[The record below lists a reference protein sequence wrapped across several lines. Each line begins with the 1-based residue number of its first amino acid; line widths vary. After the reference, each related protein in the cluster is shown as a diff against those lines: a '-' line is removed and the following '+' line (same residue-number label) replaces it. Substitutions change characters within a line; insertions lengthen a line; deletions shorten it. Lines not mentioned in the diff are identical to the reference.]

1 MLDQFMNSA
10 KKQADRLD
18 SSEKALLELYRQL
31 DSQQQQTLTEFA
43 AFLCSRSVPVSAQ
56 QQSPDATIPEPEA
69 IERPTGESVVAA
81 MKRLSATYPMIE
93 KAALLNEASGLMAQH
108 IMQGREAVE
117 VIDELEALFAS
128 HYQQLK
134 QGKS

>member
-10 KKQADRLD
+10 ANQGNRLD
-18 SSEKALLELYRQL
+18 SSEKALIDLYRQL
-31 DSQQQQTLTEFA
+31 DSRQQQTLCEFA
-43 AFLCSRSVPVSAQ
+43 AFLGTRSTDKSVEKLDSESAV
-56 QQSPDATIPEPEA
+56 AEPEP
-69 IERPTGESVVAA
+69 IDRPSPETVVAA

-93 KAALLNEASGLMAQH
+93 KAALLNDASGLMAQH

-128 HYQQLK
+128 HYEKLK
-134 QGKS
+134 RGSS

>member
-1 MLDQFMNSA
+1 MLDQFMNPA
-10 KKQADRLD
+10 IKQADRLN

-31 DSQQQQTLTEFA
+31 DARQQQTLTEFA
-43 AFLCSRSVPVSAQ
+43 AFLCSRADAISAEQ
-56 QQSPDATIPEPEA
+56 QGPATAIPEPEA
-69 IERPTGESVVAA
+69 IERPHGESVVAA

-93 KAALLNEASGLMAQH
+93 KAALLNDASGLMAQH
-108 IMQGREAVE
+108 IMQGREAAE

-128 HYQQLK
+128 HYEKLK